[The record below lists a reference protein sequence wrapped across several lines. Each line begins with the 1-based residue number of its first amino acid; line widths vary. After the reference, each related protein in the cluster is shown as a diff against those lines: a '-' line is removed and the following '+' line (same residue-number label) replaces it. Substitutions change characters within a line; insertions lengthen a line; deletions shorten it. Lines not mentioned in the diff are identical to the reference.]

1 MIGIDTNLLV
11 RIIVDDDH
19 IQAHRAK
26 KLIEQ
31 HTPVFVSTV
40 VLCETFWILES
51 RYKFTKKD
59 LLQCIENILRS
70 QQFDIEHRDAM
81 WLAFSDFQ
89 HLNIGFSDCAIGA
102 IGRIHGLEY
111 IATFDKKAAKSKYF
125 KLT

>member
-1 MIGIDTNLLV
+1 MIGIDTNHLLRV
-11 RIIVDDDH
+11 FVEANH
-19 IQAHRAK
+19 IQSHHVK
-26 KLIEQ
+26 KLIEKQ
-31 HTPVFVSTV
+31 GVVFVSV
-40 VLCETFWILES
+40 IVLCETIWTLQT

-89 HLNIGFSDCAIGA
+89 HLSIGFSDCAIGA

-111 IATFDKKAAKSKYF
+111 IATFDKKSAKSKYF